1 MALLCFMRE
10 QNVQRSTLKIQLSLA
25 VSRPPLSDDSA
36 GWLPARSSP
45 LARLDSPAAESAKL
59 ADFQSLLR
67 VSV

>member
-25 VSRPPLSDDSA
+25 VSRPPLSDVR
-36 GWLPARSSP
+36 LPARSSP

-67 VSV
+67 ASV